1 MKALHV
7 FTIINT
13 PKSFF
18 DGQFRYLAEKGHSIH
33 VVSDSPE
40 DLDFSRENDITYHQI
55 PIARK
60 ISPFRDLSSIARLV
74 ALINKEKFDIVVGHT
89 PKGAMVA
96 MIAAKLA
103 GVKSRIYYRHG
114 LIYTTAIGAMRW
126 LLKTVEQCTA
136 ALATNIINVS
146 PSLSKLAVKDRLN
159 SPEKQR
165 VIGAGT
171 CGGIDTENIFNPA
184 LINTAEKSALK
195 SLLGIYEDDFIV
207 GFCGRICKDKG
218 IRELIDG
225 FRLFKRHN
233 AAAKLLLVGA
243 FDTRDI
249 LPTDYKKEILGAD
262 DVISTGRI
270 VKSQLPLY
278 YSLMDVFVFPSYR
291 EGFGMSVIE
300 ASAMMVPVLV
310 SRSHGC
316 IDSIREHHTG
326 EYIDISAEG
335 VCYGLMKM
343 TNTDIRKSV
352 GLEGRRFVVENFDFK
367 VMWPAVARFY
377 QDIHHKIL

>member
-1 MKALHV
+1 M
-7 FTIINT
+7 
-13 PKSFF
+13 
-18 DGQFRYLAEKGHSIH
+18 AE
-33 VVSDSPE
+33 
-40 DLDFSRENDITYHQI
+40 Y
-55 PIARK
+55 A
-60 ISPFRDLSSIARLV
+60 
-74 ALINKEKFDIVVGHT
+74 
-89 PKGAMVA
+89 
-96 MIAAKLA
+96 
-103 GVKSRIYYRHG
+103 
-114 LIYTTAIGAMRW
+114 
-126 LLKTVEQCTA
+126 
-136 ALATNIINVS
+136 
-146 PSLSKLAVKDRLN
+146 
-159 SPEKQR
+159 
-165 VIGAGT
+165 
-171 CGGIDTENIFNPA
+171 
-184 LINTAEKSALK
+184 
-195 SLLGIYEDDFIV
+195 
-207 GFCGRICKDKG
+207 KDKG

-249 LPTDYKKEILGAD
+249 LPADYKKEILGAD
-262 DVISTGRI
+262 DIISTGRI